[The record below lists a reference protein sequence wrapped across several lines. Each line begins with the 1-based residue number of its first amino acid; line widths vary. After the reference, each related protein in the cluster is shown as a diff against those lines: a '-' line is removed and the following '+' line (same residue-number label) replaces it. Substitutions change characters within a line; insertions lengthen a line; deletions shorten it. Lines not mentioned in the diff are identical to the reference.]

1 MSDYDDIFKLVG
13 TILLI
18 VIILSILGN
27 VSFRPKVVEYRRPRD
42 HRHHHRRRPRYD
54 PRYDPYLQ

>member
-27 VSFRPKVVEYRRPRD
+27 VSFRPKVVACRRPRD